1 MIDILHYENGL
12 TCTVFDEPFEEYY
25 EVILSAQEDDHR
37 LSQNYHKNILKDME
51 FMCLWKSVDGRRAMY
66 GLQRDNGLPRNV
78 ARGFSRYY
86 TPKDERSY
94 SQDLE
99 SPFYRPIFLFYKEHP
114 EYHTRIG
121 VDTLFFTREVRGT
134 RKDIMIQRMSRLAG
148 FTRHPEPRY
157 YKNTLQH
164 FYVSGNSNFI
174 LTLSLSEGD
183 TK

>member
-1 MIDILHYENGL
+1 MIDVLEYENGL
-12 TCTVFDEPFEEYY
+12 TCTVFDEPFDEYY
-25 EVILSAQEDDHR
+25 DVILSAQEDDHR
-37 LSQNYHKNILKDME
+37 LSTNYHKDILKDME
-51 FMCLWKSVDGRRAMY
+51 FMCLWKSIDGRRAMY
-66 GLQRDNGLPRNV
+66 GLQRDNSLPRNV
-78 ARGFSRYY
+78 ARVFSRYY

-99 SPFYRPIFLFYKEHP
+99 SPFYRPIFLFYKERP

-134 RKDIMIQRMSRLAG
+134 RNDIMIQRMSRLAG
-148 FTRHPEPRY
+148 FVRHPDPRY
-157 YKNTLQH
+157 YKNTLQN

-174 LTLSLSEGD
+174 LTFPLSEGD